1 MGTILR
7 QVLRSTDHVYRFGG
21 EEFLVIAACSSETE
35 SLALAERLR
44 VAVDKSVILR
54 RADETGIHVTVSVG
68 VTMLKRPTHTLVEA
82 IDMADQALYAAKS
95 KGRNQSALW
104 DAETSQTAAA

>member
-1 MGTILR
+1 
-7 QVLRSTDHVYRFGG
+7 
-21 EEFLVIAACSSETE
+21 
-35 SLALAERLR
+35 
-44 VAVDKSVILR
+44 
-54 RADETGIHVTVSVG
+54 
-68 VTMLKRPTHTLVEA
+68 MLKRPTHTLVEA